1 MMKKAVELAPLDSK
15 VLHFYAQHL
24 LFTGKPGAMELTEKA
39 YRLDP
44 LSFEIMTFYTAL
56 LLDAGRQQDSQRVL
70 EAYEGWVNPAS
81 AAVTYIR
88 AGNLKLARQKLE
100 ETRILWGE
108 HSQHALMLDY
118 MLTSVSGDDRRAR
131 QIEQKLLAKM
141 ETEYVTFYF
150 WGKGEIIKRKYEL
163 AYEQRQ
169 YGLIQ
174 RVRGARPPQISE
186 EEWQTLRR
194 NMNFEQLG
202 NVSNTNIFL
211 ARSPAEIE
219 TLRANQIDVDLSV
232 LKNYVGIYDAEGFG
246 KLRFYVKEENLW
258 MESLTSML
266 TVRHYK
272 TIALDQNNF
281 ELENLKGFSYVFVD
295 AQDYDMISVS
305 GQITRYY
312 KKVEP

>member
-1 MMKKAVELAPLDSK
+1 MALQVRQSSEL
-15 VLHFYAQHL
+15 
-24 LFTGKPGAMELTEKA
+24 
-39 YRLDP
+39 
-44 LSFEIMTFYTAL
+44 I
-56 LLDAGRQQDSQRVL
+56 
-70 EAYEGWVNPAS
+70 
-81 AAVTYIR
+81 
-88 AGNLKLARQKLE
+88 
-100 ETRILWGE
+100 GE

-118 MLTSVSGDDRRAR
+118 MLTSGSGDDRHAR

-150 WGKGEIIKRKYEL
+150 WGQGEIIKRKYEL

-169 YGLIQ
+169 YGFIQ
-174 RVRGARPPQISE
+174 RVRGARPPQFSE

-211 ARSPAEIE
+211 QRTPAEIKA
-219 TLRANQIDVDLSV
+219 LGADQVDIDLSV
-232 LKNYVGIYDAEGFG
+232 LENYVGIYDGEGFG
-246 KLRFYVKEENLW
+246 KLRFYVVEGNLW
-258 MESLTSML
+258 IESMTSVL
-266 TVRHYK
+266 PVRHFK
-272 TIALDQNNF
+272 TIALDQNKF

-312 KKVEP
+312 KKVEPR